1 MSDGGGCFDGHLGD
15 EPGGRRVLPAGF
27 ADLPAGLGLAAAVAG
42 VDVAGC
48 NGFELEESIK
58 ARRRLICW
66 LEAECLSDVNALAYA
81 EPGMVDGPA
90 GRRVTP
96 DPMTPEVLEPLL
108 GWTGYRAHQY
118 VALAATLPRLPRVR
132 EALASGQLEL
142 NDVRVIVDRITD
154 AEPDV
159 WGAIEEAIFP
169 KVLELRGGLL
179 RAKVEAEVVTAD
191 PDAAAKRHRAARSG
205 RNVAIWP
212 AVDGVADLAIRGL
225 SAGQAAEAYGHID
238 AIARAVKSTGDPR
251 TLSQLRADVAA
262 ALLTG
267 TADIKDCSAPAATH
281 HTKQEEAQ
289 SQAQHQPAQD
299 QAERAEGE
307 SEQTPDE
314 QGHCPIHCYP
324 DHDLHSAGC
333 DCGDCAP
340 AGTANTTAH
349 YTPCHCSTTH
359 DSAAHDAA
367 ERSAAAEDADSSA
380 IGQNAAGRGAATGG
394 AAAPDGGRPTAGQ
407 IPRQNR
413 RPDETADPPDPPDPP
428 TGNPT
433 PPTPPWCSSQPSW
446 GAIRTRAKIQL
457 NVPLTTLMG
466 LSSQPGELGGFG
478 PVITE
483 VARRVVAN
491 NLGNPEARFSVGVT
505 HPVTGRLLHL
515 HPIPARFLRGLQAE
529 LVHARDQRC
538 AWTTCR
544 RPAATCHLD
553 HNTEHHHGGQT
564 AVDNIAPLCPR
575 HHKTKTERDWKLE
588 QTGPGEHILT
598 DPHGRQYHSRTP
610 SLTDPVVPP
619 ERAVTTTGTRTV
631 DNDLPPF

>member
-1 MSDGGGCFDGHLGD
+1 M
-15 EPGGRRVLPAGF
+15 
-27 ADLPAGLGLAAAVAG
+27 
-42 VDVAGC
+42 C

-66 LEAECLSDVNALAYA
+66 LEAECLSDVNELAYA

-132 EALASGQLEL
+132 EALASGGLEL

-154 AEPDV
+154 AKPDL
-159 WGAIEEAIFP
+159 WAAIEDALFP

-179 RAKVEAEVVTAD
+179 RAKVEAEVVKAD

-205 RNVAIWP
+205 RNVAIWA

-225 SAGQAAEAYGHID
+225 SADQAAEAYGHLD
-238 AIARAVKSTGDPR
+238 AIARAAKATGDTR
-251 TLSQLRADVAA
+251 SLSQLRADVAA

-267 TADIKDCSAPAATH
+267 TADIKDCSTPRQADQTH
-281 HTKQEEAQ
+281 GDTAQGRAEQHEAEQ
-289 SQAQHQPAQD
+289 DQTEQH
-299 QAERAEGE
+299 QAERTEGE

-314 QGHCPIHCYP
+314 QGHCPIHRYP

-349 YTPCHCSTTH
+349 YTPCHCSTAH
-359 DSAAHDAA
+359 DAEAHDAA
-367 ERSAAAEDADSSA
+367 ARAAAAE
-380 IGQNAAGRGAATGG
+380 NATARTMGSNTSG
-394 AAAPDGGRPTAGQ
+394 PNSVLPTAGQ

-413 RPDETADPPDPPDPP
+413 RPDEPADSPPDETPPPP
-428 TGNPT
+428 QPASPT
-433 PPTPPWCSSQPSW
+433 PPSPPWSSSQPSW
-446 GAIRTRAKIQL
+446 GPIRTRAKVQL
-457 NVPLTTLMG
+457 NMPLTTLMG
-466 LSSQPGELGGFG
+466 LSAQPGELGGFG

-483 VARRVVAN
+483 VARRIVAN
-491 NLGNPEARFSVGVT
+491 HLDNPEARLSVGVT

-553 HNTEHHHGGQT
+553 HNTEHHHGGST
-564 AVDNIAPLCPR
+564 SVENIAPLCPR
-575 HHKTKTERDWKLE
+575 HHKTKTDRNWKLH
-588 QTGPGEHILT
+588 QTGPGEHTPT

-610 SLTDPVVPP
+610 SLTDPVAPAQP
-619 ERAVTTTGTRTV
+619 APATANTRTAA
-631 DNDLPPF
+631 DDLPPF

>member
-1 MSDGGGCFDGHLGD
+1 MSDGGECFDGHLSD

-27 ADLPAGLGLAAAVAG
+27 ADLPAGPGLAAAVAG

-58 ARRRLICW
+58 ARRRLICG
-66 LEAECLSDVNALAYA
+66 LEATCLAAVNALVYA

-90 GRRVTP
+90 GRSVTP
-96 DPMTPEVLEPLL
+96 DPMTPEILEPLL

-154 AEPDV
+154 AEPDL
-159 WGAIEEAIFP
+159 WAAIEDAIFP

-179 RAKVEAEVVTAD
+179 RAKVEAEVVKAD

-225 SAGQAAEAYGHID
+225 SADQAAEAYGHLD
-238 AIARAVKSTGDPR
+238 AIARAVKSSGDTR

-267 TADIKDCSAPAATH
+267 TADIKDCSIQRQADQTH
-281 HTKQEEAQ
+281 ADTEQE
-289 SQAQHQPAQD
+289 
-299 QAERAEGE
+299 
-307 SEQTPDE
+307 PDE
-314 QGHCPIHCYP
+314 QAQGETKQGCCAVHRYP

-349 YTPCHCSTTH
+349 YTPCHCSTAH
-359 DSAAHDAA
+359 DAEAHDAA
-367 ERSAAAEDADSSA
+367 ARAAAAE
-380 IGQNAAGRGAATGG
+380 NATARTMGSNTSG
-394 AAAPDGGRPTAGQ
+394 PNSVLPTAAQ

-413 RPDETADPPDPPDPP
+413 RPDEPADSPPDETPPPP
-428 TGNPT
+428 QPASPT
-433 PPTPPWCSSQPSW
+433 PPSPPWSSSQPSW
-446 GAIRTRAKIQL
+446 GPIRTRAKVQL
-457 NVPLTTLMG
+457 NIPLTTLIG
-466 LSSQPGELGGFG
+466 LSAQPGELGGFG

-483 VARRVVAN
+483 VARRIVAN
-491 NLGNPEARFSVGVT
+491 HLDNPEARFSVGVT

-553 HNTEHHHGGQT
+553 HNTEHQDGGST
-564 AVDNIAPLCPR
+564 SVENIAPLCPR
-575 HHKTKTERDWKLE
+575 HHKAKTDRDWKLH
-588 QTGPGEHILT
+588 QTGPGEHTLT
-598 DPHGRQYHSRTP
+598 DPHGRHYHSRTP
-610 SLTDPVVPP
+610 SLTDP
-619 ERAVTTTGTRTV
+619 AVDDPAVSATTGTV
-631 DNDLPPF
+631 DDDLPPF

>member
-1 MSDGGGCFDGHLGD
+1 MSGGGGCFDGHLGGQ
-15 EPGGRRVLPAGF
+15 PGGRRVLPAGF
-27 ADLPAGLGLAAAVAG
+27 ADLPAGPGLAAAVAG

-48 NGFELEESIK
+48 NGLELEELIK

-66 LEAECLSDVNALAYA
+66 LEAECLSDVNALVYA

-154 AEPDV
+154 AKPDL
-159 WGAIEEAIFP
+159 WGAIEDAIFP

-225 SAGQAAEAYGHID
+225 SADRAAEAYGYID
-238 AIARAVKSTGDPR
+238 AIARAVKSSGDPR

-267 TADIKDCSAPAATH
+267 TADIKDCSVPAATN
-281 HTKQEEAQ
+281 HTW
-289 SQAQHQPAQD
+289 QD
-299 QAERAEGE
+299 QAAQGAVQKQTKKGEAEQHQ
-307 SEQTPDE
+307 SEQDEAEQDETPREETPRDAEQRGE
-314 QGHCPIHCYP
+314 QGCCAVHRYP

-333 DCGDCAP
+333 DCGDSAP
-340 AGTANTTAH
+340 AGTGNATAD
-349 YTPCHCSTTH
+349 YTPCHCSTAH
-359 DSAAHDAA
+359 DTAAHEAA
-367 ERSAAAEDADSSA
+367 ERHAATNAT
-380 IGQNAAGRGAATGG
+380 NAAV
-394 AAAPDGGRPTAGQ
+394 GQ

-413 RPDETADPPDPPDPP
+413 RPDETADPPGLPDPPDPP
-428 TGNPT
+428 RGNPT
-433 PPTPPWCSSQPSW
+433 PPPTPPPWSSSQPSW
-446 GAIRTRAKIQL
+446 GPIRTRAKVQL
-457 NVPLTTLMG
+457 NIPLTTLMG
-466 LSSQPGELGGFG
+466 LSAQPGELGGFG

-515 HPIPARFLRGLQAE
+515 HPMPARFLRGLQAE

-553 HNTEHHHGGQT
+553 HNTEHAHGGET

-575 HHKTKTERDWKLE
+575 HHKAKTERDWKVH
-588 QTGPGEHILT
+588 QTGPGEHTLT
-598 DPHGRQYHSRTP
+598 DPHGRHYRSGTP
-610 SLTDPVVPP
+610 SLTDP
-619 ERAVTTTGTRTV
+619 AVDDPAVGATTGTA
-631 DNDLPPF
+631 DDDLPPF